1 MPSVLIVDDHLL
13 VRQGLKQTLSHEY
26 RSLVFGEA
34 KSSDEAAVR
43 LARQPW
49 DLVILD
55 IAIHGQDGFYVLQD
69 IRRCHPSTRVLV
81 LSMHADPQYAA
92 RAQQL
97 GASGYVCKDADRA
110 DLLRAFQ
117 TVLAGKK
124 YFANLPSPGTA
135 AETLPGHA
143 GLSTREYAVMLA
155 LVAGK
160 RPGEIAA
167 ELHLSVKT
175 ISTYKSRLFN
185 KLGLHSTADLV
196 RYVIGHKLS
205 DRLGQPNARPSRAV
219 TSQR

>member
-34 KSSDEAAVR
+34 KSSDEAAGR

-69 IRRCHPSTRVLV
+69 IRRRHPSTRVLV

-97 GASGYVCKDADRA
+97 GAFGYVGKNASRA
-110 DLLRAFQ
+110 DLVGAFKS
-117 TVLAGKK
+117 VLSGKK
-124 YFANLPSPGTA
+124 YFEDHISPGTGVK
-135 AETLPGHA
+135 TVPKHA
-143 GLSTREYAVMLA
+143 DLSTRESAVMLA
-155 LVAGK
+155 FAAGK
-160 RPGEIAA
+160 RTSEIAA
-167 ELHLSVKT
+167 ELNLGVKT
-175 ISTYKSRLFN
+175 ISSYRRRLCD
-185 KLGLHSTADLV
+185 KLGLHSTAELV
-196 RYVIGHKLS
+196 HYVIDHKLS
-205 DRLGQPNARPSRAV
+205 
-219 TSQR
+219 